1 MMVSLLFGVAAIA
14 AIALIWGG
22 IRLIRIPQERKRGLL
37 MIAMAVVIFG
47 NILIW
52 AVPV

>member
-1 MMVSLLFGVAAIA
+1 MMVSIFFGIA
-14 AIALIWGG
+14 ALASIALIWGG
-22 IRLIRIPQERKRGLL
+22 IRLIRIPAERRRGLL